1 MTLPTSPADA
11 SREAWDLIVV
21 GGGVAGLV
29 AANRAAERGRRV
41 LLLEKGE
48 DECYP
53 CNTRFSGGAFHIAMN
68 DVFAPPEQLHDLVME
83 TTGGTA
89 DPALL
94 ARLIEEAP
102 ATLRWLQS
110 HGVRFGRVPA
120 INQQNVLLPLRPN
133 RPGIQWPGRGGDV
146 FVRQMGSWLQ
156 RQGGTLWRGATARR
170 LIPAGSRVSGVEVGL
185 ASGTTTIVSGQRIL
199 LADGGYQ
206 ADPELLERYVTPAP
220 ARLQQRNA
228 GSGNGAGLRMA
239 VALGAAL
246 RGMDGGFYGHLL
258 AREALANEAL
268 WPFPILDFLAMAGLV
283 VDQGGR
289 RFCDETQ
296 GGVYLANAVARLDD
310 PAGAHVIFDDAI
322 WREAGAFRAIP
333 PNPHL
338 ILAGGQMHSANSLD
352 QLAGAIGLP
361 PDALLATVDAYHQAW
376 NDDTL
381 TQLNPPRARTLAM
394 ARPLRHPP
402 FHAIPL
408 VAGITYTL
416 GGIAVDAD
424 ARVLRP
430 DGTPIPGLYAAG
442 ATTGGLEG
450 GPHSGYVG
458 GLMKSAV
465 FGWLA
470 GDQA

>member
-1 MTLPTSPADA
+1 
-11 SREAWDLIVV
+11 
-21 GGGVAGLV
+21 
-29 AANRAAERGRRV
+29 
-41 LLLEKGE
+41 
-48 DECYP
+48 
-53 CNTRFSGGAFHIAMN
+53 
-68 DVFAPPEQLHDLVME
+68 VME

-94 ARLIEEAP
+94 GRLIQQAP

-133 RPGIQWPGRGGDV
+133 RSGIQWPGRGGDV

-170 LIPAGSRVSGVEVGL
+170 LIPSGTGVSGVEVVL
-185 ASGTTTIVSGQRIL
+185 ASGKTLIISGRGVL

-206 ADPELLERYVTPAP
+206 ADPALLEHHVTASP

-228 GSGNGAGLRMA
+228 GTGTGDGLRMA
-239 VALGAAL
+239 VARGAAL

-258 AREALANEAL
+258 AREALENEGL
-268 WPFPILDFLAMAGLV
+268 WPFPILDFLGIAGLV
-283 VDQGGR
+283 VDQHGR
-289 RFCDETQ
+289 RFCDETL
-296 GGVYLANAVARLDD
+296 GGVYLANAVARLTD
-310 PAGAHVIFDDAI
+310 PASAHVVFDDAI

-338 ILAGGQMHSANSLD
+338 LLSGGTVHSAPDLG
-352 QLAGAIGLP
+352 QLAGMIGLP
-361 PDALLATVDAYHQAW
+361 PDSLLATVDAYHQAC
-376 NDDTL
+376 DGGGL
-381 TQLNPPRARTLAM
+381 AQLQPPRSQPIAL

-402 FHAIPL
+402 FHAIAL
-408 VAGITYTL
+408 AAGITYTL
-416 GGIAVDAD
+416 GGIATDAD

-450 GPHSGYVG
+450 GPRSGYVG